1 MYIKYNRDLKK
12 RYNERDTNDLIIL
25 KEIDESNEWL
35 IGRMDDEDSH
45 DHVDAQDDLVFDDDD
60 LTWGDVARVSEPEEP
75 RFDTRARASSS
86 RLPSSRG
93 NDTTSSSRP
102 MPSLSLIDE
111 DKEIDYWGNEED
123 EEGYND
129 DDDDYVDV
137 EDE

>member
-1 MYIKYNRDLKK
+1 M
-12 RYNERDTNDLIIL
+12 
-25 KEIDESNEWL
+25 
-35 IGRMDDEDSH
+35 
-45 DHVDAQDDLVFDDDD
+45 
-60 LTWGDVARVSEPEEP
+60 GDVARASEDEEP

-93 NDTTSSSRP
+93 TDTASSSRL

-111 DKEIDYWGNEED
+111 DEEMDYWENEED

-129 DDDDYVDV
+129 DDDHYVDV